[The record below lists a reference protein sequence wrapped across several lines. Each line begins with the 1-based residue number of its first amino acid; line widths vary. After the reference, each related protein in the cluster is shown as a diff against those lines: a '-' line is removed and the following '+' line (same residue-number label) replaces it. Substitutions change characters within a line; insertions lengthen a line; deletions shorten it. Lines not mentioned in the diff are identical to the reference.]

1 MSFEGMIGPINETL
15 RGTKDMEREIK
26 SCELGQASIII
37 ELSTNHQ
44 VIKIHEEQIS
54 KTEKRIEELRK

>member
-1 MSFEGMIGPINETL
+1 MEKKA
-15 RGTKDMEREIK
+15 KDMEREIK
-26 SCELGQASIII
+26 SCELGQANIII

-54 KTEKRIEELRK
+54 RKRRRIKKEIRRK

>member
-1 MSFEGMIGPINETL
+1 
-15 RGTKDMEREIK
+15 MEREIK
-26 SCELGQASIII
+26 SCELGQANIII

-54 KTEKRIEELRK
+54 KTEKKNRRITTL